1 MIRPVELPSFRVPEG
16 PRAAQPAPHP
26 SGVSFADVLARQ
38 VREPAGVT
46 FSRHAAERLDARHI
60 ALSPA
65 DRAGLEKAV
74 DEVAARGGRESLV
87 LMGSLA
93 LVVSVPNRTVITAV
107 PTDQMANHVF
117 TNIDS
122 TVVVPR

>member
-1 MIRPVELPSFRVPEG
+1 MIRPVELPSYG
-16 PRAAQPAPHP
+16 PAESRPAAQPAPP
-26 SGVSFADVLARQ
+26 RRGASFADVLSQQ
-38 VREPAGVT
+38 VHRPRVT
-46 FSRHAAERLDARHI
+46 FSRHALERLDARQI

-65 DRAGLEKAV
+65 DTAGLEKAI
-74 DEVAARGGRESLV
+74 DDVAAKGGRESLV
-87 LMGSLA
+87 LMGPLA

-107 PTDQMANHVF
+107 PANQVANQVF

>member
-1 MIRPVELPSFRVPEG
+1 MIRPIELPSFRAPEG
-16 PRAAQPAPHP
+16 LSSASPAPQ
-26 SGVSFADVLARQ
+26 SRGASFADVLAQQ
-38 VREPAGVT
+38 VRPPGSVT
-46 FSRHAAERLDARHI
+46 FSRHAAERLDARQI

-65 DRAGLEKAV
+65 DKAGLEKAV
-74 DEVAARGGRESLV
+74 DEVAAKGGRESLV
-87 LMGSLA
+87 LMGRLA
-93 LVVSVPNRTVITAV
+93 FVVSVPNRTVITAV